1 MADAKTF
8 FVELSRGAERDL
20 ESLAPDV
27 QHHVVIEIQRWLSK
41 DPFREVK
48 TRIKQLS
55 GFVPPVYRLRI
66 GDCRA
71 YYRILTTDK
80 IVVLAILHKRD
91 SQRWLRG
98 L

>member
-27 QHHVVIEIQRWLSK
+27 QRHVVIEIQRWLSK

-48 TRIKQLS
+48 TRIKRLS

-66 GDCRA
+66 GDYRA